1 MSIKAKTYFNFDIP
15 PLQNYIADGTESY
28 GFQMV
33 NYVVVGLNHR
43 TAELDFRQMA
53 SFDADRLLIGLNQLS
68 GDPGILEAM
77 ILSTCN
83 RVEIISN
90 VEETEEGL
98 HSIEAFLSESSSIPL
113 SQMQPKLYRHLEENA
128 VRHVFRVA
136 SSLDSMVL
144 GEPQI
149 LGQLKSCYGSAV
161 ESKTVGAYLN
171 ILLQAAFRTAKH
183 VRSKTSIG
191 EYPVSVSSAAVELVR
206 KIFGDL
212 RKKKVLIIGAGEM
225 GETTVRQLADLGVK
239 GIYVANRSP
248 EAARNLAQSYNG
260 TPVPFNELTDW
271 IARMDIVFTS
281 TGASETLIHRQM
293 IQGIM
298 HARKNET
305 IVFIDISVPRN
316 IASDVGEIDNVFCYD
331 IDDLQAVVEAN
342 LQERQ
347 KAAAE
352 AEKIIDMEVSKFCT
366 KLKSFEVAPVVTQV
380 QGRIKEI
387 CSTEL
392 QRSLRKIGPQQA
404 KQIQELE
411 SMIARIAGKIAHPLV
426 MQLRN
431 GHDSI
436 DKAAYVDMIKQIF
449 KLQKDSD

>member
-1 MSIKAKTYFNFDIP
+1 
-15 PLQNYIADGTESY
+15 
-28 GFQMV
+28 MV

-53 SFDADRLLIGLNQLS
+53 SFDGEKLPVGLNLLS
-68 GDPGILEAM
+68 ASPGILEAM

-83 RVEIISN
+83 RVEILAN
-90 VEETEEGL
+90 VEETDEGVRT
-98 HSIEAFLSESSSIPL
+98 IETFLSESSRIPL
-113 SQMQPKLYRHLEENA
+113 EQMRAKLYRHMETEA

-136 SSLDSMVL
+136 CSLDSMIL

-149 LGQLKSCYGSAV
+149 LGQLKTCYTAAV
-161 ESKTVGAYLN
+161 EAKTVGAYLN
-171 ILLQAAFRTAKH
+171 ILLQAAFRAAKH
-183 VRSKTSIG
+183 VRSETSIG
-191 EYPVSVSSAAVELVR
+191 EYPVSVSSAAVELIR

-212 RKKKVLIIGAGEM
+212 RKKKVLIVGAGEM
-225 GETTVRQLADLGVK
+225 GEATIRNLADIGVN

-248 EAARNLAQSYNG
+248 ETARNLAQSYEG
-260 TPVPFNELTDW
+260 AAVPFDELADW

-281 TGASETLIHRQM
+281 TGAPETLIRRQM
-293 IQGIM
+293 MPDIM

-305 IVFIDISVPRN
+305 IAFIDISVPRN
-316 IASDVGEIDNVFCYD
+316 IDPAVGEIDNVFCYD
-331 IDDLQAVVEAN
+331 IDDLQSVVEAN
-342 LQERQ
+342 LQER
-347 KAAAE
+347 KRAAAE
-352 AEKIIDMEVSKFCT
+352 AEKIVDTEVSTFCT
-366 KLKSFEVAPVVTQV
+366 KLQSFEVAPVVTQV

-392 QRSLRKIGPQQA
+392 QRCLRKIGPQEA
-404 KQIQELE
+404 RQIQELE

-426 MQLRN
+426 MQLRS

-436 DKAAYVDMIKQIF
+436 DKEAYVDMIKQIF